1 MTAKSPQQKILK
13 GILHTK
19 DENKH
24 NHERTG
30 NIKPHEKNTNTQR
43 VTLN

>member
-1 MTAKSPQQKILK
+1 MTTKPPKQKILK

-24 NHERTG
+24 NHVRIG
-30 NIKPHEKNTNTQR
+30 IIKLHEMNRQVLR
-43 VTLN
+43 E